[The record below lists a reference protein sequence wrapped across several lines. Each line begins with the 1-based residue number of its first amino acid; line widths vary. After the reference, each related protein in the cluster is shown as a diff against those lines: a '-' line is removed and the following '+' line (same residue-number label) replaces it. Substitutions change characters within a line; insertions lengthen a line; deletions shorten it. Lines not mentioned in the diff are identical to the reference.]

1 MATLLAA
8 ERKRALKTGTI
19 CGCIGWGFRVLGLID
34 HPRDDSSAFVAW
46 GGGQMA
52 VAGRASEA
60 SGTRLQRF
68 ASLTATARNLT
79 ASLAGF
85 LGFPRSQNDNR
96 PGYREPGPAVE
107 LDCLRHVLA
116 PALLA
121 AAEQRSEDIGIGADR
136 VLIQWGVISADTYF
150 DYLAAY
156 TGIGIES
163 FEGINPADCDLPA
176 ERIHLCARHGILPI
190 WQHGELIRVVTP
202 RGYAARRI
210 SRLITH
216 YPWLRS
222 YLRFA
227 WVTRF
232 NAFLEYHSGDVL
244 ADIAADGLAARFPDL
259 SAAPVSASQSRASR
273 FFRYLL
279 RLAVPAM
286 LLTLAP
292 MLLLD
297 ICGVILAIWFL
308 LFTSLRLA
316 GCFSRPKRRPPL
328 PRLHDSALPIY
339 TVVAALYREASS
351 VAPLMQHIDALDY
364 PPEKLDIK
372 LVIEADD
379 LQTRAAIARLGPMP
393 HVQVIIAPTA
403 GPKTKPKALNCAL
416 NFTRGTFITVF
427 DAEDRPDPNQLRA
440 ALDVFRT
447 HEPDV
452 VCAQASLCI
461 DNTADGWL
469 PRMFTAEYA
478 GQFDVFLQGFSNFE
492 MPLPLGGSSNH
503 FRTSV
508 LREVGG
514 WDPYN
519 VTEDADLGFRLAR
532 FGYRSVMFPSTTYEE
547 APARFGA
554 WLRQRSR
561 WMKGWMQTWSVHM
574 RSPRQLWR
582 DAGPGGFF
590 TLNILVGGNVLTAL
604 AHPLLLGE
612 ILVRGVM
619 NLFDNSV
626 SSFFAKPFIELYLA
640 TIAAGYLTTVVIGLI
655 GLAKRNLLGEA
666 WILLLTPIYWICLS
680 IAAWRALYQ
689 FLAEPYRWEKT
700 EHGLARHSR
709 IAGDTDEANRRRA
722 AQI

>member
-1 MATLLAA
+1 M
-8 ERKRALKTGTI
+8 
-19 CGCIGWGFRVLGLID
+19 
-34 HPRDDSSAFVAW
+34 AW
-46 GGGQMA
+46 GNGQMT
-52 VAGRASEA
+52 VAGRARE
-60 SGTRLQRF
+60 GGGPRLQRL
-68 ASLTATARNLT
+68 ASLTATARTLT

-85 LGFPRSQNDNR
+85 LGFPRSQNDNQ
-96 PGYREPGPAVE
+96 PGYREPGPAAE

-121 AAEQRSEDIGIGADR
+121 AAEQRSEDVGIGADR
-136 VLIQWGVISADTYF
+136 VLIQWGVISEDAYLE
-150 DYLAAY
+150 YLAAD
-156 TGIGIES
+156 TGVSIETL
-163 FEGINPADCDLPA
+163 EDLDLADCLLPQHS
-176 ERIHLCARHGILPI
+176 IHLCARHGILPI
-190 WQHGELIRVVTP
+190 RQRDELVFVSAPHG
-202 RGYAARRI
+202 YSARRI
-210 SRLITH
+210 ARLSAE
-216 YPWLRS
+216 YPSLCPRLR
-222 YLRFA
+222 LVPVA
-227 WVTRF
+227 RF
-232 NAFLEYHSGDVL
+232 NAFLEYHSGDALGDV
-244 ADIAADGLAARFPDL
+244 AAEGLAARFPHL
-259 SAAPVSASQSRASR
+259 SAAPVTASQSPTSR

-279 RLAVPAM
+279 RLAAPTA

-292 MLLLD
+292 MLTID

-316 GCFSRPKRRPPL
+316 GCFSPPKRRRRL
-328 PRLHDSALPIY
+328 PRLHDSQLPIY

-351 VAPLMQHIDALDY
+351 VAPLMQHLNALDY

-379 LQTRAAIARLGPMP
+379 LQTRAAIAKLGPMP
-393 HVQVIIAPTA
+393 HIQVIIAPIA

-416 NFTRGTFITVF
+416 TFARGTFITVF
-427 DAEDRPDPNQLRA
+427 DAEDRPDPGQLRD
-440 ALDVFRT
+440 ALDVFNT
-447 HEPDV
+447 YEPEV

-469 PRMFTAEYA
+469 PRIFTAEYA

-503 FRTSV
+503 FRTDV

-574 RSPRQLWR
+574 RLPRQLWR

-590 TLNILVGGNVLTAL
+590 TLNIFVGGNVLTAL
-604 AHPLLLGE
+604 AHPLLIGE
-612 ILVRGVM
+612 ILVRAVM
-619 NLFDNSV
+619 SLFDDSV
-626 SSFFAKPFIELYLA
+626 TSFFEKPFIELYLA
-640 TIAAGYLTTVVIGLI
+640 TIAAGYLTTMVIGLI
-655 GLAKRNLLGEA
+655 GLAKRGLLAES
-666 WILLLTPIYWICLS
+666 WVLLLTPVYWICLS

-689 FLAEPYRWEKT
+689 FLTEPYRWEKT

-709 IAGDTDEANRRRA
+709 IAASIRNQKTRRRA
-722 AQI
+722 AQR

>member
-1 MATLLAA
+1 MT
-8 ERKRALKTGTI
+8 
-19 CGCIGWGFRVLGLID
+19 
-34 HPRDDSSAFVAW
+34 
-46 GGGQMA
+46 

-85 LGFPRSQNDNR
+85 LGFPRSQNDNQ
-96 PGYREPGPAVE
+96 PGYREPGPAME

-116 PALLA
+116 PGLLA
-121 AAEQRSEDIGIGADR
+121 AAEQRSDDIGIGADR
-136 VLIQWGVISADTYF
+136 VLIQWGVIAEDAYF
-150 DYLAAY
+150 DHLAAH
-156 TGIGIES
+156 TGVDIETLDDVS
-163 FEGINPADCDLPA
+163 PDDCLLPKNG
-176 ERIHLCARHGILPI
+176 IHLCARHGILPI
-190 WQHGELIRVVTP
+190 QRHGELVYVSAP
-202 RGYAARRI
+202 HGYSSRRI
-210 SRLITH
+210 ARLIAQ
-216 YPWLRS
+216 YPSLRPRIR
-222 YLRFA
+222 LA
-227 WVTRF
+227 PVARF
-232 NAFLEYHSGDVL
+232 NAFLETHSGDAL
-244 ADIAADGLAARFPDL
+244 ADIAANGLVARFPDL
-259 SAAPVSASQSRASR
+259 SAAPASTSQSRASR

-279 RLAVPAM
+279 RLAAPAA

-292 MLLLD
+292 MLMID
-297 ICGVILAIWFL
+297 VCGVVFAIWFL

-316 GCFSRPKRRPPL
+316 GCFSPPKRRPPL

-351 VAPLMQHIDALDY
+351 VAPLMQHIGALDY
-364 PPEKLDIK
+364 PSEKLDIK

-379 LQTRAAIARLGPMP
+379 LQTRAAIAKLKPMP
-393 HVQVIIAPTA
+393 HVQVIIAPSV

-416 NFTRGTFITVF
+416 TFAQGTFITVF
-427 DAEDRPDPNQLRA
+427 DAEDRPDPGQLRA
-440 ALDVFRT
+440 ALDVFQT
-447 HEPDV
+447 YGPDV

-612 ILVRGVM
+612 LLVRGVM
-619 NLFDNSV
+619 NLFDESV
-626 SSFFAKPFIELYLA
+626 ASFFAKPFIELYLA
-640 TIAAGYLTTVVIGLI
+640 TIAAGYLTTMLIGLI
-655 GLAKRNLLGEA
+655 GLSKRNLLADA
-666 WILLLTPIYWICLS
+666 WILLLTPVYWVCLS

-700 EHGLARHSR
+700 EHGLARNSR
-709 IAGDTDEANRRRA
+709 MANLTRNQKRRRGV
-722 AQI
+722 AQR

>member
-1 MATLLAA
+1 M
-8 ERKRALKTGTI
+8 
-19 CGCIGWGFRVLGLID
+19 
-34 HPRDDSSAFVAW
+34 AW
-46 GGGQMA
+46 GNGQMT
-52 VAGRASEA
+52 VAGRAGEA
-60 SGTRLQRF
+60 DEPRLQRF
-68 ASLTATARNLT
+68 ASLTATARTLT

-85 LGFPRSQNDNR
+85 LGFPRSQNDNQ
-96 PGYREPGPAVE
+96 PGYREPGPAAE

-121 AAEQRSEDIGIGADR
+121 AAERRSEDVGIGADR
-136 VLIQWGVISADTYF
+136 VLIQWGVIDEDTYLDHLAADTGV
-150 DYLAAY
+150 A
-156 TGIGIES
+156 IEPLENVS
-163 FEGINPADCDLPA
+163 LDDCP
-176 ERIHLCARHGILPI
+176 RPRSIHLCARHGILPI
-190 WQHGELIRVVTP
+190 RQQGELLYVSAP
-202 RGYAARRI
+202 HGYSARRI
-210 SRLITH
+210 ARLIAQ
-216 YPWLRS
+216 YPLLRAR
-222 YLRFA
+222 LRLVSTA
-227 WVTRF
+227 RF
-232 NAFLEYHSGDVL
+232 NAFLETHAGDAL
-244 ADIAADGLAARFPDL
+244 ADVATESLATRFPHL
-259 SAAPVSASQSRASR
+259 SAAPVATLQSRLSR
-273 FFRYLL
+273 IFHYLL
-279 RLAVPAM
+279 RLIIPAT

-292 MLLLD
+292 MLMID
-297 ICGVILAIWFL
+297 ICGVVLAIWFL

-316 GCFSRPKRRPPL
+316 GCFSPPKRRPRSA
-328 PRLHDSALPIY
+328 RLHDSQLPIY

-351 VAPLMQHIDALDY
+351 VAPLMQHIEALDY

-372 LVIEADD
+372 FVIEADD
-379 LQTRAAIARLGPMP
+379 LQTRAAIAKLGPMP
-393 HVQVIIAPTA
+393 NVQVIIAPTI

-416 NFTRGTFITVF
+416 TFARGTFITVF
-427 DAEDRPDPNQLRA
+427 DAEDRPDPGQLRG

-447 HEPDV
+447 HGPDV
-452 VCAQASLCI
+452 ACVQASLCI

-508 LREVGG
+508 LREAGG

-612 ILVRGVM
+612 ILLRSAM
-619 NLFDNSV
+619 SLFDDSI
-626 SSFFAKPFIELYLA
+626 SSFFTKPFIELYLA
-640 TIAAGYLTTVVIGLI
+640 TIAAGYLTTVIIGMI
-655 GLAKRNLLGEA
+655 GLAKRNLLSEA
-666 WILLLTPIYWICLS
+666 WILLFTPVYWICLS

-689 FLAEPYRWEKT
+689 LLTEPYRWEKT

-709 IAGDTDEANRRRA
+709 IAALSDNGKARRSA
-722 AQI
+722 AQR

>member
-1 MATLLAA
+1 MT
-8 ERKRALKTGTI
+8 
-19 CGCIGWGFRVLGLID
+19 
-34 HPRDDSSAFVAW
+34 
-46 GGGQMA
+46 

-60 SGTRLQRF
+60 DGTRLQRF

-85 LGFPRSQNDNR
+85 LRFPRSQNDNQ

-136 VLIQWGVISADTYF
+136 VLIQWGVIGEDAYLDH
-150 DYLAAY
+150 LAAY
-156 TGIGIES
+156 IGVDIETLEDVS
-163 FEGINPADCDLPA
+163 PGDCLLP
-176 ERIHLCARHGILPI
+176 RDGIHLCARHGILPI
-190 WQHGELIRVVTP
+190 RHHGELVYVSAP
-202 RGYAARRI
+202 HGYSARRI
-210 SRLITH
+210 VRLVMQ
-216 YPWLRS
+216 YPSLRPRIR
-222 YLRFA
+222 LA
-227 WVTRF
+227 TVMRF
-232 NAFLEYHSGDVL
+232 NAFLETHSGDAL
-244 ADIAADGLAARFPDL
+244 ADIAADGLAMRSPHL
-259 SAAPVSASQSRASR
+259 SAAPVSASQSHAPRLL
-273 FFRYLL
+273 RYLL
-279 RLAVPAM
+279 RLAVPAA

-292 MLLLD
+292 MLLID

-316 GCFSRPKRRPPL
+316 GCFSPPKRRPPL
-328 PRLHDSALPIY
+328 RRLHDSALPIY

-351 VAPLMQHIDALDY
+351 IGPLMQHISALDY

-379 LQTRAAIARLGPMP
+379 LQTRAAIAKLGPMP
-393 HVQVIIAPTA
+393 HVQVIIAPA
-403 GPKTKPKALNCAL
+403 VGPKTKPKALNCAL
-416 NFTRGTFITVF
+416 TFARGTFITVF
-427 DAEDRPDPNQLRA
+427 DAEDRPDPGQLRA

-447 HEPDV
+447 YGPEV

-508 LREVGG
+508 LREVGS

-604 AHPLLLGE
+604 AHPLLFGE
-612 ILVRGVM
+612 ILVRSVM
-619 NLFDNSV
+619 SLFDDSV

-640 TIAAGYLTTVVIGLI
+640 TIAAGYLTTMAIGLI
-655 GLAKRNLLGEA
+655 GLAKRGLLREA
-666 WILLLTPIYWICLS
+666 WVLTLTPIYWICLS

-709 IAGDTDEANRRRA
+709 IAALNRDQETRRRTV
-722 AQI
+722 QR

>member
-1 MATLLAA
+1 MT
-8 ERKRALKTGTI
+8 
-19 CGCIGWGFRVLGLID
+19 
-34 HPRDDSSAFVAW
+34 
-46 GGGQMA
+46 

-60 SGTRLQRF
+60 DGTRLQRF

-85 LGFPRSQNDNR
+85 LGLPRSQNDNR
-96 PGYREPGPAVE
+96 PGHREPGPAME

-121 AAEQRSEDIGIGADR
+121 AAEQRSDNIGIGADR
-136 VLIQWGVISADTYF
+136 VLIQWGVISEDAYLDH
-150 DYLAAY
+150 LAAY
-156 TGIGIES
+156 CGVDIETLEDVDPS
-163 FEGINPADCDLPA
+163 DCLLP
-176 ERIHLCARHGILPI
+176 RDGIHLCARHGILPI
-190 WQHGELIRVVTP
+190 RRQGGLVYIVAPHGCS
-202 RGYAARRI
+202 ARRI
-210 SRLITH
+210 VRLITQ
-216 YPWLRS
+216 YPSLHSRIR
-222 YLRFA
+222 LA
-227 WVTRF
+227 PVTRF
-232 NAFLEYHSGDVL
+232 NAFLEYHSGGAL
-244 ADIAADGLAARFPDL
+244 ADLAAEGLAARFPYL
-259 SAAPVSASQSRASR
+259 SAAPVAASQSRASR
-273 FFRYLL
+273 LLSYLL
-279 RLAVPAM
+279 RLAIPAA

-292 MLLLD
+292 MLLID
-297 ICGVILAIWFL
+297 VCGVMLTIWFL

-316 GCFSRPKRRPPL
+316 GCFSPPKHRRPL

-364 PPEKLDIK
+364 PREKLDIK

-403 GPKTKPKALNCAL
+403 GPQTKPKALNCAL
-416 NFTRGTFITVF
+416 TFARGTFITVF
-427 DAEDRPDPNQLRA
+427 DAEDRPDPGQLRG

-447 HEPDV
+447 CGHEV

-478 GQFDVFLQGFSNFE
+478 GQFDVFLQGFSNFA

-532 FGYRSVMFPSTTYEE
+532 FNYRCVMFPSTTYEE

-582 DAGPGGFF
+582 DAGPRGFF
-590 TLNILVGGNVLTAL
+590 ALNILVGGNVLTAL
-604 AHPLLLGE
+604 AHPFLLGE
-612 ILVRGVM
+612 LVVRSVM
-619 NLFDNSV
+619 SVFDDSIA
-626 SSFFAKPFIELYLA
+626 SFFAKPLIELYLA
-640 TIAAGYLTTVVIGLI
+640 TIVAGYLTTVAIGLI

-666 WILLLTPIYWICLS
+666 WILILTPVYWVCLS

-689 FLAEPYRWEKT
+689 LLAEPYRWEKT
-700 EHGLARHSR
+700 EHGLARHRESHSR
-709 IAGDTDEANRRRA
+709 LKPKRGSTDA
-722 AQI
+722 A